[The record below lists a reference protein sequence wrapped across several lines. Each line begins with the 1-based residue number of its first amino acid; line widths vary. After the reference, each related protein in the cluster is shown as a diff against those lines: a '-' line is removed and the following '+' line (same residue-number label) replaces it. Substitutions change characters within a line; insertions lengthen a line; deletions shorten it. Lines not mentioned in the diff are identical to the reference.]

1 MRKNNSH
8 FGNFLYFY
16 ENFTLRIIAKKV
28 LRDFWKTHPD
38 CEQQLKAWY
47 QETDKAVWA
56 TPGDIKTE
64 YPSASF
70 LPGNRV
76 VFNIKGNHYRLIV
89 KINYDYQMV
98 WIRFIG
104 THAQYDKIN
113 AKTI

>member
-1 MRKNNSH
+1 VRV
-8 FGNFLYFY
+8 
-16 ENFTLRIIAKKV
+16 IAKKI
-28 LRDFWKTHPD
+28 LREFWSNHSD

-47 QETDKAVWA
+47 QETSESHWRK
-56 TPGDIKTE
+56 PSDIKKE

-89 KINYDYQMV
+89 KVNYDYEMV

-104 THAQYDKIN
+104 THAEYDRVDAAKI
-113 AKTI
+113 